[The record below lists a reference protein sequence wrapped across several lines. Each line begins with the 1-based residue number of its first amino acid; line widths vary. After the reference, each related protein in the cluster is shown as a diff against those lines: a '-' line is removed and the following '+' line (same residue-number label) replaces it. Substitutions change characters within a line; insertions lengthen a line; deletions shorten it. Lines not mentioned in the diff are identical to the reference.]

1 MKKSQLAL
9 MLVFSLSLTAR
20 ADMALREIYENNQAV
35 QRMREEDLAAA
46 SEILHNLV
54 SSNPNSGIPKLNL
67 SGLYASNQDLE
78 GSKGLLEELV
88 KSLKNPEAS
97 AGLND
102 SEKRFLLFAAHFN
115 LAYINSLDKSKAKE
129 AVENYAIALNYEP
142 DDIATKLNIELLTK
156 AQQGGS
162 NSENQQ
168 DQKQEQQDQKD
179 QKDQKNQEQKKSDNP
194 NYKDQKKQQ
203 KPQFKENDL
212 KKQDVRRIF
221 QELKRQ
227 EEKIRAKMNKKD
239 QDEPENDKDW

>member
-1 MKKSQLAL
+1 MTKLHLAV
-9 MLVFSLSLTAR
+9 LVGLGFGLSAN
-20 ADMALREIYENNQAV
+20 ADMSMRDIYENNQAV

-54 SSNPNSGIPKLNL
+54 SSKPNSGIPKLNL
-67 SGLYASNQDLE
+67 AGLYASNQDLE
-78 GSKGLLEELV
+78 ASKGLLEELV
-88 KSLKNPEAS
+88 RSLKNPEAS
-97 AGLND
+97 SGLKD

-115 LAYINSLDKSKAKE
+115 LAYISSLDKSKAKE

-142 DDIATKLNIELLTK
+142 NDIATKLNIELLTK
-156 AQQGGS
+156 SQQGSS

-168 DQKQEQQDQKD
+168 DQKQDQKD
-179 QKDQKNQEQKKSDNP
+179 QKDNKDQKQQDQKKSDKP
-194 NYKDQKKQQ
+194 NYKDQKKQP

-239 QDEPENDKDW
+239 QEEPENDKDW